1 MPVESPQRVFTSVA
15 AILGLVLVTITAHPR
30 AAIQQPAAAATAAH
44 ADANFKP
51 YSETIPETKVSFDM
65 VPIAGGSFKMGSPAS
80 EAGRG
85 DDEGPQ
91 VDVTIKP
98 FFMGA
103 HEVTWDEYDLYAF
116 QKRRPASASAG
127 AGAAG
132 SAASASAGA
141 AADAVSRP
149 TPPYAD
155 ESWGFG
161 KGRQPAIGMTWHAA
175 AEYCRWL
182 SAKTGKTYRLP
193 TEAEWEYAA
202 RAGTTTAWSSVAEAA
217 GLDGVAWYA
226 KNSDGQPHPVGTKK
240 PNAWGVYDMIGNVA
254 EWTLDQYDAK
264 RYATLSASLA
274 SKKSLVEPV
283 LLPGAARYPHVVRG
297 GSFDDDPEKLRSAAR
312 RFSKPEWSRR
322 DPQQPQSIWWHTD
335 AIFVGFRIVQP
346 LEEDDALKG
355 FRSKITRESPDTE
368 KPATEK

>member
-1 MPVESPQRVFTSVA
+1 MPLDSPQRVFTSLA

-30 AAIQQPAAAATAAH
+30 AAMHQAAAAIP
-44 ADANFKP
+44 DLKP
-51 YSETIPETKVSFDM
+51 YSETIPDTKVSFDM
-65 VPIAGGSFKMGSPAS
+65 VPIAGGSFTMGSPAN

-85 DDEGPQ
+85 EDEGPQ
-91 VDVTIKP
+91 VDVTIKR

-116 QKRRPASASAG
+116 QKRRPAAAG
-127 AGAAG
+127 A
-132 SAASASAGA
+132 AASAS

-182 SAKTGKTYRLP
+182 SAKTGKSYRLP

-202 RAGTTTAWSSVAEAA
+202 RAGTTTAWSSGGEAA

-240 PNAWGVYDMIGNVA
+240 PNAWGLYDMIGNVA

-346 LEEDDALKG
+346 LEQDDELKG

-368 KPATEK
+368 K

>member
-1 MPVESPQRVFTSVA
+1 MPIAQSQQRAFTSLA
-15 AILGLVLVTITAHPR
+15 AIVGLTLVTAHPR
-30 AAIQQPAAAATAAH
+30 AHFQ
-44 ADANFKP
+44 KLEP
-51 YSETIPETKVSFDM
+51 YSEAIPDTKVSFDM
-65 VPIAGGSFKMGSPAS
+65 VPIAGGTFKMGSPAN
-80 EAGRG
+80 ETGRAE
-85 DDEGPQ
+85 DEGPQ
-91 VDVTIKP
+91 VEVTIKP

-116 QKRRPASASAG
+116 QKRRTAQTPPSS
-127 AGAAG
+127 
-132 SAASASAGA
+132 
-141 AADAVSRP
+141 ADAVSRP

-202 RAGTTTAWSSVAEAA
+202 RAGTATPWSSGADASA
-217 GLDGVAWYA
+217 LDAVAWYA

-240 PNAWGVYDMIGNVA
+240 PNAWGLYDMIGNVA

-264 RYATLSASLA
+264 RYATLAASNTSNA
-274 SKKSLVEPV
+274 SKKSLIDPV

-335 AIFVGFRIVQP
+335 AIFVGFRLVQP
-346 LEEDDALKG
+346 VNEDDALKD
-355 FRSKITRESPDTE
+355 FRSKITRESPDLE
-368 KPATEK
+368 K